1 MRIMKKFIGDRAFYK
16 MVFVITLPIVIQNG
30 LTNFV
35 NMLDNIMVGQIGTEQ
50 MSGVAVANQLIFVFN
65 ICIFGIVSGAGIFGA
80 QFFGSDNP
88 KGFRD
93 TFRFKLTYGA
103 LATLAGVLIFWF
115 AGEMLIGLFLHEDGS
130 AVSAEQTLYYGMKYL
145 KLMMIGLPP
154 FVLTQAYTS
163 SLREMGK
170 TMLPMVAGI
179 IAIVVN
185 MSLNYVLIFGK
196 LGLPV
201 LGVAGAAIATVISR
215 FVEILAVMI
224 VVHRQQEQYPFIPE
238 AYHTLKIPAELQK
251 KIMIKGSPL
260 IINEFFWACGT
271 AIVSQSYSTRG
282 LEVVA
287 GINISSTV
295 SNVFNVVF
303 LALGNAVGIIVGQ
316 LLGADKME
324 EAKET
329 DTKLIATSMMACGVL
344 GVIMIMIAP
353 YFPRIYNTTENVRS
367 LATSF
372 IISLAIF
379 MPFHAFCHACYFTL
393 RSGGQTLITMLFD
406 SVYLWV
412 ASIPIAR
419 ILTGYTDL
427 PIVTIYFWCQAVEIG
442 KCILGYT
449 FLRKGVWLR
458 NIVTVSEEK
467 DR

>member
-1 MRIMKKFIGDRAFYK
+1 MKILKKFIGDRAFYK
-16 MVFVITLPIVIQNG
+16 MLFAITLPIVIQNG
-30 LTNFV
+30 FTNFV

-80 QFFGSDNP
+80 QFFGSDNA

-103 LATLAGVLIFWF
+103 VAALAGVLIFWF
-115 AGEMLIGLFLHEDGS
+115 AGEYLIGLFLHDDGNTGS
-130 AVSAEQTLYYGMKYL
+130 VEQTLYYGMKYL
-145 KLMMIGLPP
+145 RIMLIGLPP

-170 TMLPMVAGI
+170 TILPMVAGV
-179 IAIVVN
+179 IAILVN

-196 LGLPV
+196 IGAPV

-215 FVEILAVMI
+215 FVEILTVMA
-224 VVHRQQEQYPFIPE
+224 VVHRGQEQYPFIPG
-238 AYHTLKIPAELQK
+238 AYRTLKIPSELQK
-251 KIMIKGSPL
+251 KILIKGSPL
-260 IINEFFWACGT
+260 ILNEFFWACGT

-282 LEVVA
+282 LAVVA
-287 GINISSTV
+287 GINISSTI

-329 DTKLIATSMMACGVL
+329 DTKLIATSVMACVVL
-344 GVIMIMIAP
+344 GGIMIFIAP
-353 YFPRIYNTTENVRS
+353 YYPKIYNTTDNVRE
-367 LATSF
+367 LAASF
-372 IISLAIF
+372 IMILAMF
-379 MPFHAFCHACYFTL
+379 MPVHAFCHACYFTL

-406 SVYLWV
+406 SVYLWA
-412 ASIPIAR
+412 ASIPLAR
-419 ILTGYTDL
+419 ILTGYTTFS
-427 PIVTIYFWCQAVEIG
+427 IVTVYFLCQAVEIG

-449 FLRKGVWLR
+449 FLKKGVWLR
-458 NIVTVSEEK
+458 NIVSVSETK
-467 DR
+467 R